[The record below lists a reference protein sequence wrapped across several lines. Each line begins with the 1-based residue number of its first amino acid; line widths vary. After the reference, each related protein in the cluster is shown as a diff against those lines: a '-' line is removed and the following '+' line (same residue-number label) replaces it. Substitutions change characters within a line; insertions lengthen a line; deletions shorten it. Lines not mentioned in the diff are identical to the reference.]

1 MGLPLN
7 ELPEPQP
14 EEDPPQPLQQA
25 AAIMRSPLREI
36 SPPPSPPLFPQR
48 NDDEDLEP
56 RRRKVPKNNSP
67 SSSIPTSR
75 PIAGLPSSLTSLG
88 GVSTA
93 RSATLVGSNSTSP
106 HFPFSGPQINVVSV
120 ENARSAKG
128 RGMGLNLPPTIRQT
142 APNLPSP
149 PTQEPDEASFD
160 FELLDEL
167 DENQP
172 PSKPIANSNKGKG
185 RAADAMTTKTKAE
198 LSDEFPSSDDY
209 GIDNMN
215 DDFWRELD
223 EAEAS
228 ADRSSLCAPATT
240 SSSSS
245 GLGSSWSAVERK
257 TGGVATRDTL
267 ALSAP
272 LEVISIDSDDDLM
285 STEDKENVPVPTRHV
300 RRRTEDDWEGFG
312 GGPSQ
317 RRDRRPVILAT
328 NPDDILDLTDS
339 E

>member
-1 MGLPLN
+1 
-7 ELPEPQP
+7 
-14 EEDPPQPLQQA
+14 
-25 AAIMRSPLREI
+25 MRSPLREI
-36 SPPPSPPLFPQR
+36 SPPPSPSLLPQR

-56 RRRKVPKNNSP
+56 RRRKVPKNNS
-67 SSSIPTSR
+67 SSSSAATSR
-75 PIAGLPSSLTSLG
+75 PIAGLPSPTSLG

-93 RSATLVGSNSTSP
+93 RTATLVGSNSTSP
-106 HFPFSGPQINVVSV
+106 HFPFSGPQINVLSV
-120 ENARSAKG
+120 ENARSTRG
-128 RGMGLNLPPTIRQT
+128 RGMGLNLQPTIRQT

-167 DENQP
+167 DENHP
-172 PSKPIANSNKGKG
+172 PSKPIANNNKGKG
-185 RAADAMTTKTKAE
+185 RAADATRTKTRAE

-223 EAEAS
+223 KAEAS

-272 LEVISIDSDDDLM
+272 LEVITINSDDDLM

-312 GGPSQ
+312 GGGLSQ
-317 RRDRRPVILAT
+317 RRDGRPVVLARSP
-328 NPDDILDLTDS
+328 NDIIDLTDS

>member
-1 MGLPLN
+1 MS
-7 ELPEPQP
+7 
-14 EEDPPQPLQQA
+14 
-25 AAIMRSPLREI
+25 IMRSPLREI

-56 RRRKVPKNNSP
+56 RRRKVPKNNSS
-67 SSSIPTSR
+67 SSSIATSR
-75 PIAGLPSSLTSLG
+75 PIAGFPSLNSLG

-93 RSATLVGSNSTSP
+93 RSATLVGSNSISP
-106 HFPFSGPQINVVSV
+106 HFPFSGPQINVLSV

-128 RGMGLNLPPTIRQT
+128 RGMGLNLQPTIRQT

-160 FELLDEL
+160 FELLDAL

-172 PSKPIANSNKGKG
+172 HSTPIVNSNKGKG
-185 RAADAMTTKTKAE
+185 RAADATTTKTGAE
-198 LSDEFPSSDDY
+198 LSEEFPSSDDY

-228 ADRSSLCAPATT
+228 ADRSAPATT
-240 SSSSS
+240 FSSSS
-245 GLGSSWSAVERK
+245 GLGSSWSAVGRK
-257 TGGVATRDTL
+257 TGGVATRDTP

-272 LEVISIDSDDDLM
+272 LEVITIDSDDDLT
-285 STEDKENVPVPTRHV
+285 SAEDKENVPVPTRHV
-300 RRRTEDDWEGFG
+300 RRRTEDGWEGLG
-312 GGPSQ
+312 GGGLTQ
-317 RRDRRPVILAT
+317 RREGRPVVLAT
-328 NPDDILDLTDS
+328 NPDDILVLTDS

>member
-1 MGLPLN
+1 
-7 ELPEPQP
+7 
-14 EEDPPQPLQQA
+14 
-25 AAIMRSPLREI
+25 MRSPLREI

-56 RRRKVPKNNSP
+56 RRRKVPKNNSS
-67 SSSIPTSR
+67 SSSIATSR
-75 PIAGLPSSLTSLG
+75 PIAGLPSLTSLG

-93 RSATLVGSNSTSP
+93 HSATLVGNNSTSP
-106 HFPFSGPQINVVSV
+106 HFPFSGPQVNVLSV
-120 ENARSAKG
+120 ENVRSAKG
-128 RGMGLNLPPTIRQT
+128 RSMGLNLQPTIRQT

-185 RAADAMTTKTKAE
+185 RATDATTTKTRAE

-209 GIDNMN
+209 GIGDMN

-228 ADRSSLCAPATT
+228 ADRSSFCAPATT

-245 GLGSSWSAVERK
+245 GLGSSWSAVGRK
-257 TGGVATRDTL
+257 TGGVTTRDMPL

-272 LEVISIDSDDDLM
+272 LEVITIDSDDDPM
-285 STEDKENVPVPTRHV
+285 SAEDKENVPVPTRHV
-300 RRRTEDDWEGFG
+300 RRRTEDDWEGFSG
-312 GGPSQ
+312 GGLTQ
-317 RRDRRPVILAT
+317 RRDGRPVVLAT
-328 NPDDILDLTDS
+328 NPNDILVLTDS